1 MLGRMTRSRLC
12 LSFHGAAGMVT
23 GSKHLL
29 SIDDTRTLLDAG
41 LFQGGRHLRR
51 LNWERPGFAPGAVD
65 RVLVSHTHIDHIG
78 YLPRLVREGLEAP
91 VHLTPAAHD
100 LAELALLD
108 SAKIQ
113 EEDARYANKKGYSR
127 HDPALPLYTLEDAKK
142 ALSLR
147 QRLPFGEWLDLGDRK
162 SRGSRARARF
172 LNSGHLL
179 GAAFLEIHVE
189 PSPGSSRS
197 EPLRIVYSGDVG
209 RFEVPLHLD
218 PQPLPSCDVLLIEST
233 YGDRDHPDTSILEQI
248 RRPFADTLSRK
259 GTVLIPAFAIGR
271 SQQLTLILRRLMQ
284 RGELPEVPIHIDSP
298 MAVNATDIYSRFLDE
313 RNVDADV
320 FEDGRLRLFPED
332 VHFHRSV
339 SDSKRLNDLE
349 GPRILISSSGMLSGG
364 RVLHHLKRL
373 APDPDNLL
381 MLAGYQAEGT
391 RSRALLDGADS
402 VKVHGRWIPV
412 RCRVMS
418 LQGLSGHADRG
429 ELLRWVGSAPEPPRL
444 AFLVHGE
451 PRSAAALARE
461 LRQRFEVRTFTP
473 ELDEEVEL
481 EELL

>member
-1 MLGRMTRSRLC
+1 
-12 LSFHGAAGMVT
+12 MVT

-29 SIDDTRTLLDAG
+29 TLDGTRTLLDAG

-51 LNWERPGFAPGAVD
+51 LNWESAGFSPRAVD
-65 RVLVSHTHIDHIG
+65 QVLVSHTHIDHIG
-78 YLPRLVREGLEAP
+78 YLPRLVREGLDAP
-91 VHLTPAAHD
+91 VHLTPAAYD

-113 EEDARYANKKGYSR
+113 EEDARYARKKGYSR
-127 HDPALPLYTLEDAKK
+127 HDPALPLYTTEDAEK
-142 ALSLR
+142 ALGLR
-147 QRLPFGEWLDLGDRK
+147 RRLPYGEWLGLTGDEA
-162 SRGSRARARF
+162 GNGGPRARARF

-179 GAAFLEIHVE
+179 GAAFVEVHVE
-189 PSPGSSRS
+189 PPAGSSRTS
-197 EPLRIVYSGDVG
+197 PLRIVYSGDVG
-209 RFEVPLHLD
+209 RFEMPLHLD
-218 PQPLPSCDVLLIEST
+218 PRPLPACDVLVIEST
-233 YGDRDHPDTSILEQI
+233 YGDRDHPDTPILDQI
-248 RRPFADTLSRK
+248 REPFAHTLSQG
-259 GTVLIPAFAIGR
+259 GTVLIPAFAVGR
-271 SQQLTLILRRLMQ
+271 SQQLTLILRRLML

-298 MAVNATDIYSRFLDE
+298 MAVDATDIYSRFLDPH
-313 RNVDADV
+313 NLDADV

-332 VHFHRSV
+332 VSFHRSV
-339 SDSKRLNDLE
+339 ADSKRLNDLP

-391 RSRALLDGADS
+391 RSRALLDGADA

-418 LQGLSGHADRG
+418 LQGLSGHADRE
-429 ELLRWVGSAPEPPRL
+429 ELLCWVGSAPEPPRV

-461 LRQRFEVRTFTP
+461 LRRRLDIRTFTP
-473 ELDEEVEL
+473 ELDEDVDL
-481 EELL
+481 WDLLGPGLPGPEFP